1 MLPFPILVPARACR
15 SPFAAVPL
23 LAFVLVATA
32 FVGPAPVRAQQVTDI
47 AIETRFQG
55 DFSGVFARGR
65 ALIAA
70 DFDLD
75 GQTDLYVGNP
85 GDPSYILR
93 GLSRNGRTRFLLTQ
107 ILLKDALAWSGSA
120 ADYDNDGDYDLYV
133 SCGANEGECFD
144 YLFKNMLMEEGQ
156 LRFEDVT
163 AEAGINGP
171 VPPGGTDPIPVASA
185 NGSWGDYDR
194 DGDLDLFVSVNIWN
208 GSLMDGPILS
218 DRFRQE
224 GRPLGINEDILGR
237 NVLWRNNGDGTFT
250 DVTDDLGLG
259 ATLRPTRHSTFL
271 DIDNDG
277 DLDIYEN
284 NNGDM
289 NVVWRNLLV
298 ENGTPSFE
306 DVTALMSLP
315 GEDMSYPFGS
325 FTMCAADFNNDGWED
340 IFAFTSND
348 FEDLSGSPYGS
359 GHALF
364 INQDGTGFMNLADQA
379 EVNNPFIPQFGVMG
393 SQIGDLNGDGTPD
406 IYVGNGGPSSGQF
419 DQLYLSDT
427 SPGMMPH
434 YVNRSDLI
442 DFPAPV
448 NERSSAVY
456 PPYPYRTHGTT
467 FLDIDG
473 DGMLEILVNQGGP
486 AELPANMMQ
495 EPNRLFKFTWG
506 QPINYFRIRP
516 VGDGVHVSKDAVGA
530 RVKVTVTSLTDTWS
544 VYQTLYAGHCFS
556 AQNGFSLHFL
566 IGPATSVDEVEVT
579 WPDGTTSV
587 ITEGLAVNSD
597 MVVEYTAPG
606 EQPRLLTASE
616 ALPKRLTPAAP
627 LAEIAADAVGETSLP
642 QGFELSDVYPNPFNP
657 RARFTLSVNDAQ
669 PVRIAMYDL
678 LGRQVALLHDGVLNG
693 GQTHSFTINGANLP
707 SGVYL
712 VRATGRTFT
721 ASRRVTL
728 LK

>member
-1 MLPFPILVPARACR
+1 MNPSVFAARARAFRLLFAALLLTLPFATTNPAH
-15 SPFAAVPL
+15 
-23 LAFVLVATA
+23 
-32 FVGPAPVRAQQVTDI
+32 AQQVNDI

-55 DFSGVFARGR
+55 DFNGAFARGR

-75 GQTDLYVGNP
+75 GQIDLYVGNP

-93 GLSRNGRTRFLLTQ
+93 GLSRNGRTRFLMTQ
-107 ILLKDALAWSGSA
+107 ILVKDDIAWGGSA

-163 AEAGINGP
+163 AEAGISGP
-171 VPPGGTDPIPVASA
+171 VPPGGTDPLPVASA
-185 NGSWGDYDR
+185 NGSWGDYDQ
-194 DGDLDLFVSVNIWN
+194 DGDVDLFVSVNIWK
-208 GSLMDGPILS
+208 GSFMDGPVMS
-218 DRFRQE
+218 DKFLE
-224 GRPLGINEDILGR
+224 KSRPLAITEDFEGR

-250 DVTDDLGLG
+250 DVTDELGLG

-284 NNGDM
+284 NNADM
-289 NVVWRNLLV
+289 NVVWRNMLV

-306 DVTALMSLP
+306 DVTALMSPP
-315 GEDMSYPFGS
+315 GEDLGYPFGS
-325 FTMCAADFNNDGWED
+325 FTMCSVDFNNDGWQD
-340 IFAFTSND
+340 ILAFTSND
-348 FEDLSGSPYGS
+348 FEDATGSPYGS

-364 INQDGTGFMNLADQA
+364 INQEGTGFMNLADQA
-379 EVNNPFIPQFGVMG
+379 EINNPFIPDLGVMG

-406 IYVGNGGPSSGQF
+406 IYVGNGGPSGGQF

-427 SPGMMPH
+427 KPGMMPH

-448 NERSSAVY
+448 NERSTANY
-456 PPYPYRTHGTT
+456 PPYPYRTHGTD
-467 FLDIDG
+467 FIDIDG
-473 DGMLEILVNQGGP
+473 DGTLEILVNHGGP
-486 AELPANMMQ
+486 AELPPTMMQ

-506 QPINYFRIRP
+506 APINYFRIRP

-530 RVKVTVTSLTDTWS
+530 RVKVTVTSLTETWS
-544 VYQTLYAGHCFS
+544 LYQTLFAGHCFS

-587 ITEGLAVNSD
+587 ITEGLSINSD

-606 EQPRLLTASE
+606 EQPRLMTASE
-616 ALPKRLTPAAP
+616 ALPKHLTPAEP
-627 LAEIAADAVGETSLP
+627 LAEITADAVAETSLP
-642 QGFELSDVYPNPFNP
+642 EGFALSDVYPNPFNP
-657 RARFTLSVNDAQ
+657 RARFTLTVNEAQ
-669 PVRIAMYDL
+669 PVRIEMYDL
-678 LGRQVALLHDGVLNG
+678 LGRRVALLHDGTLAAGTTN
-693 GQTHSFTINGANLP
+693 SFVIEGASLP

-712 VRATGRTFT
+712 VRATGRTFAT
-721 ASRRVTL
+721 SRRVTL